1 MELSVQAKPEVEKIF
16 LIDFENVHEKG
27 LEGIGSLRPIDT
39 VHLFYTKNAS
49 KISLD
54 ILSEIQAKL
63 CFHKV
68 NVGKQSLDMQLVS
81 YLGFLIGTV
90 GKEPEYIIVS
100 NDAGFHN
107 TLAFWGEKNTKISQ
121 MKSMSFEKP
130 EETHAQQ
137 TAVRASGS
145 AKQASSP
152 RSPYRMRAAQANN
165 NTQAP
170 AAAPHNT
177 TEKTSARNA
186 GEASAAPAAPVLQAS
201 PTEAQPVAPAPAA
214 PETATAPAAEE
225 TTFPTATHTQDAPN
239 SHPTRGATEKTQMNN
254 RITVALR
261 DQKIESEK
269 IGKATATV
277 MKLYGSRNFRQ
288 AAYREMIKLFGQK
301 EGLEL
306 YNIIRPILPAAAP
319 AQKKTSVRKTA
330 EKAAAAPAVSESAE
344 PAAGNA
350 VSDHSTD

>member
-1 MELSVQAKPEVEKIF
+1 MEYSAQAKPVTEKIF

-27 LEGIGSLRPIDT
+27 LEGIGCLKPEDT

-63 CFHKV
+63 RFHKV

-107 TLAFWGEKNTKISQ
+107 TLAFWGEKDTKISQ
-121 MKSMSFEKP
+121 MKSMKAEKVEDVSHVSP
-130 EETHAQQ
+130 QPVR
-137 TAVRASGS
+137 TAS
-145 AKQASSP
+145 AK
-152 RSPYRMRAAQANN
+152 SPYRMRAAQAS
-165 NTQAP
+165 AP
-170 AAAPHNT
+170 AGKIPVSPAPQST
-177 TEKTSARNA
+177 PVS
-186 GEASAAPAAPVLQAS
+186 SPAEPV
-201 PTEAQPVAPAPAA
+201 PAPANSMPA
-214 PETATAPAAEE
+214 TTVTASDPGPAVAASVEE
-225 TTFPTATHTQDAPN
+225 TGAVRPSEVQN
-239 SHPTRGATEKTQMNN
+239 NHPVRGATEKTQMNN
-254 RITVALR
+254 KITVALR
-261 DQKIESEK
+261 DRKVESEK

-288 AAYREMIKLFGQK
+288 SAYREMIKLFGQK

-306 YNIIRPILPAAAP
+306 YNIIRPLLPAAAP
-319 AQKKTSVRKTA
+319 GQKRSASRSSQKQTAAPVVQENTA
-330 EKAAAAPAVSESAE
+330 EAASLTAAVNS
-344 PAAGNA
+344 GN
-350 VSDHSTD
+350 

>member
-1 MELSVQAKPEVEKIF
+1 MDYSTQAKPVTEKVF

-27 LEGIGSLRPIDT
+27 LEGIGTLKPEDT

-63 CFHKV
+63 QFHKV

-81 YLGFLIGTV
+81 YLGFLIGTI

-121 MKSMSFEKP
+121 MKSMKAEKA
-130 EETHAQQ
+130 EDALHASQPAARSSSIK
-137 TAVRASGS
+137 T
-145 AKQASSP
+145 ASSA
-152 RSPYRMRAAQANN
+152 RSPYRMRAAQAVAQASSPSNISASQ
-165 NTQAP
+165 NTAVSAQAEHAQVPVSQVQAP
-170 AAAPHNT
+170 SANVSDPIPT
-177 TEKTSARNA
+177 T
-186 GEASAAPAAPVLQAS
+186 VH
-201 PTEAQPVAPAPAA
+201 V
-214 PETATAPAAEE
+214 EE
-225 TTFPTATHTQDAPN
+225 TVSSRQTEVQN
-239 SHPTRGATEKTQMNN
+239 SHPVRGATEKTQMNN
-254 RITVALR
+254 KITVALR
-261 DQKIESEK
+261 DRKVESEK

-277 MKLYGSRNFRQ
+277 MKLYGSKNFRQ

-306 YNIIRPILPAAAP
+306 YNIIRPLLPAAAT
-319 AQKKTSVRKTA
+319 AQKKNTSKASSKQTSV
-330 EKAAAAPAVSESAE
+330 PAVQETE
-344 PAAGNA
+344 VEAASSDAVVNSGN
-350 VSDHSTD
+350 

>member
-1 MELSVQAKPEVEKIF
+1 MECSAQAKPVTEKIF

-27 LEGIGSLRPIDT
+27 LEGIGSLKPEDT

-63 CFHKV
+63 RFHKV

-107 TLAFWGEKNTKISQ
+107 TLAFWGEKDTKISQ
-121 MKSMSFEKP
+121 MKSMKAEKV
-130 EETHAQQ
+130 EDASHVSQQ
-137 TAVRASGS
+137 PVRTAS
-145 AKQASSP
+145 AK
-152 RSPYRMRAAQANN
+152 SPYRMRAAQANAPASKLPVSSAPQSTPVSAPAEPVPAPAN
-165 NTQAP
+165 SMAANTTTASEPGP
-170 AAAPHNT
+170 AAASI
-177 TEKTSARNA
+177 EESGSARPS
-186 GEASAAPAAPVLQAS
+186 EVQS
-201 PTEAQPVAPAPAA
+201 
-214 PETATAPAAEE
+214 
-225 TTFPTATHTQDAPN
+225 
-239 SHPTRGATEKTQMNN
+239 SHPVRGATEKTQMNN
-254 RITVALR
+254 KITVALR
-261 DQKIESEK
+261 DRKVESEK

-288 AAYREMIKLFGQK
+288 SAYREMIKLFGQK

-306 YNIIRPILPAAAP
+306 YNIIRPLLPAAAP
-319 AQKKTSVRKTA
+319 AQKRSTSKSSPKQT
-330 EKAAAAPAVSESAE
+330 AAPVVQENAAETASLVAAVNS
-344 PAAGNA
+344 GN
-350 VSDHSTD
+350 

>member
-1 MELSVQAKPEVEKIF
+1 MECSAQAKPVTEKIF

-27 LEGIGSLRPIDT
+27 LEGIGSLKPEDT

-63 CFHKV
+63 RFHKV

-107 TLAFWGEKNTKISQ
+107 TLAFWGEKDTKISQ
-121 MKSMSFEKP
+121 MKSMKAEKL
-130 EETHAQQ
+130 EDVSHVSQQ
-137 TAVRASGS
+137 PVRTAS
-145 AKQASSP
+145 AK
-152 RSPYRMRAAQANN
+152 SPYRMRAAQANVPASKLPVSP
-165 NTQAP
+165 AP
-170 AAAPHNT
+170 QSTPV
-177 TEKTSARNA
+177 S
-186 GEASAAPAAPVLQAS
+186 SPAEPV
-201 PTEAQPVAPAPAA
+201 PAPANSVPA
-214 PETATAPAAEE
+214 NAATASDPGPAVAASVEE
-225 TTFPTATHTQDAPN
+225 TVAVRPSEVQN
-239 SHPTRGATEKTQMNN
+239 NHPVRGATEKTQMNN
-254 RITVALR
+254 KITVALR
-261 DQKIESEK
+261 DRKVESEK

-288 AAYREMIKLFGQK
+288 SAYREMIKLFGQK

-306 YNIIRPILPAAAP
+306 YNIIRPLLPAAAP
-319 AQKKTSVRKTA
+319 AQKRSTSRSSPKQTAAPVVQENTA
-330 EKAAAAPAVSESAE
+330 EAASLTAAVNS
-344 PAAGNA
+344 GN
-350 VSDHSTD
+350 

>member
-1 MELSVQAKPEVEKIF
+1 MDYSTQAKPVVERIY

-27 LEGIGSLRPIDT
+27 LEGIGSLRSEDT

-63 CFHKV
+63 QFHKV

-107 TLAFWGEKNTKISQ
+107 TLAFWSEKNTKISQ
-121 MKSMSFEKP
+121 MKSMKTEKT
-130 EETHAQQ
+130 EEAPHTSQASIRT
-137 TAVRASGS
+137 TAVKPSS
-145 AKQASSP
+145 AK
-152 RSPYRMRAAQANN
+152 SPYRMRAAQANA
-165 NTQAP
+165 QPSSLSVP
-170 AAAPHNT
+170 AASQNT
-177 TEKTSARNA
+177 TVSAEPVQSSVN
-186 GEASAAPAAPVLQAS
+186 SAPTANIPV
-201 PTEAQPVAPAPAA
+201 PENNPV
-214 PETATAPAAEE
+214 EE
-225 TTFPTATHTQDAPN
+225 TGTNRPQESQN
-239 SHPTRGATEKTQMNN
+239 SHPVRGATEKTQMNN
-254 RITVALR
+254 KITVALR
-261 DQKIESEK
+261 DKKVESEK

-277 MKLYGSRNFRQ
+277 MKLYGSKNFRQ

-306 YNIIRPILPAAAP
+306 YSIIRPLLPAAVST
-319 AQKKTSVRKTA
+319 QKKAASKSGSKMAGDAAVRDNTA
-330 EKAAAAPAVSESAE
+330 QVNPSPSAVDS
-344 PAAGNA
+344 N
-350 VSDHSTD
+350 D

>member
-1 MELSVQAKPEVEKIF
+1 MECSAQAKPVTEKIF

-27 LEGIGSLRPIDT
+27 LEGIGSLKPEDT

-63 CFHKV
+63 RFHKV

-107 TLAFWGEKNTKISQ
+107 TLAFWGEKDTRISQ
-121 MKSMSFEKP
+121 MKSMKAEKV
-130 EETHAQQ
+130 EDASHVSQQ
-137 TAVRASGS
+137 PVRTAS
-145 AKQASSP
+145 AK
-152 RSPYRMRAAQANN
+152 SPYRMRAAQANAQASKLPVSPAPQ
-165 NTQAP
+165 NTPVSAPAEPAPASANLAPATTATASDPGP
-170 AAAPHNT
+170 AAAASVEET
-177 TEKTSARNA
+177 GSAR
-186 GEASAAPAAPVLQAS
+186 
-201 PTEAQPVAPAPAA
+201 PTEVQ
-214 PETATAPAAEE
+214 
-225 TTFPTATHTQDAPN
+225 N
-239 SHPTRGATEKTQMNN
+239 SHPVRGATEKTQMNN
-254 RITVALR
+254 KITVALR
-261 DQKIESEK
+261 DRKVESEK

-288 AAYREMIKLFGQK
+288 SAYREMIKLFGQK

-306 YNIIRPILPAAAP
+306 YNIIRPLLPAAAP
-319 AQKKTSVRKTA
+319 AQKRSSSRSSPKQT
-330 EKAAAAPAVSESAE
+330 AAPVMQENAAEAASLIAAVNS
-344 PAAGNA
+344 GN
-350 VSDHSTD
+350 

>member
-27 LEGIGSLRPIDT
+27 LEGISRLRPIDT

-90 GKEPEYIIVS
+90 GKEPEYVIVS

-107 TLAFWGEKNTKISQ
+107 TLAFWGEKDTKISQ
-121 MKSMSFEKP
+121 MKSMTFEKTEDAHP
-130 EETHAQQ
+130 QQ
-137 TAVRASGS
+137 SAVRSSAS
-145 AKQASSP
+145 AKPASAP
-152 RSPYRMRAAQANN
+152 RSPYRMRAAQANSGSQSSASVSHN
-165 NTQAP
+165 SAEKAIPQKAAESSAVPAAPTAPAP
-170 AAAPHNT
+170 AAAPSLST
-177 TEKTSARNA
+177 PAASTSAA
-186 GEASAAPAAPVLQAS
+186 AVQTEEAPAVPVVQ
-201 PTEAQPVAPAPAA
+201 PQEA
-214 PETATAPAAEE
+214 T
-225 TTFPTATHTQDAPN
+225 N
-239 SHPTRGATEKTQMNN
+239 SHPVRGATEKTQMNN
-254 RITVALR
+254 KITVALR
-261 DQKIESEK
+261 DRKVESEK

-306 YNIIRPILPAAAP
+306 YNIIRPILPAAVP
-319 AQKKTSVRKTA
+319 VQKKASARKTTA
-330 EKAAAAPAVSESAE
+330 KTTAAPTGVETPDS
-344 PAAGNA
+344 AAGEA